1 MARAD
6 ARRIAVGLALAVL
19 AVGALGAAAYLAQR
33 GPSGPVEVPLDRVAC
48 ARCGML
54 VGEIGFAGQ
63 LHLRSGEV
71 RFYDDPGCLLLDA
84 DERADELGA
93 LWFHAHDAER
103 WLSAEEV
110 RFERMEPT
118 PMGYGLAA
126 LAAGEGRLDRAAALA
141 HARAREAAR
150 LSERP

>member
-1 MARAD
+1 MARTD
-6 ARRIAVGLALAVL
+6 ARRIAGLAVAVL
-19 AVGALGAAAYLAQR
+19 ATGALAAALYLAPH
-33 GPSGPVEVPLDRVAC
+33 GSAGPVEVPLDRVAC

-54 VGEIGFAGQ
+54 VSEIGFAGQ
-63 LHLRSGEV
+63 LRTRSGEV

-84 DERADELGA
+84 EEHADDPSA
-93 LWFHAHDAER
+93 VWFHAHDAER
-103 WLSAEEV
+103 WLSAAEV
-110 RFERMEPT
+110 GFERTEPT

-126 LAAGEGRLDRAAALA
+126 RAAGEGRLDRAAALA